1 MDHLLQHYEQDLADT
16 LESIR
21 QSIQVVSQTSDSEKK
36 IEEVKK
42 AEDNLGE
49 AEQIIQQI
57 EYSAISTNQ
66 IGKLRSRISEF
77 EEQVKSLR
85 KQLQSAEQNYQ
96 RNRLLGDAV
105 LNSNP
110 LNEEV
115 HGRIQDGTRR
125 MERSSAVLRTTVAQ
139 AQDLTVQM
147 EDTMVELDRQ
157 RSVMLL
163 SSDRLDTINDKL
175 KTAGSI
181 ISGMTRRVVTNKL
194 ILGIIALV
202 LAGAIALIIYLKFG
216 PTKQEA
222 PSEPPQTPEGG

>member
-21 QSIQVVSQTSDSEKK
+21 QSIQAVSTTNDSEKK

-66 IGKLRSRISEF
+66 IGKLRGRISEF

-85 KQLQSAEQNYQ
+85 KQLQSAEQNFQ
-96 RNRLLGDAV
+96 RNRLLGDAI

-115 HGRIQDGTRR
+115 HQRVSDDTRR
-125 MERSSAVLRTTVAQ
+125 MERSSAVLRSTVSQ

-157 RSVMLL
+157 RHVMLL
-163 SSDRLDTINDKL
+163 SSERLDTINDKL
-175 KTAGSI
+175 KTASGI
-181 ISGMTRRVVTNKL
+181 ISGMTRRVMTNKL
-194 ILGIIALV
+194 IMGVIALV
-202 LAGAIALIIYLKFG
+202 LAGSIALIIYLKFG
-216 PTKQEA
+216 PSNKEA
-222 PSEPPQTPEGG
+222 PNEPPQTPEGG